1 MAICLDREECNFQNR
16 DKARF
21 CARCGMPTQE
31 TLLNGRYEVQELVSK
46 DRHHVT
52 LRAIDRH
59 QGLPVT
65 VRVLLAKQSNAK
77 EREEF
82 LQDAELA
89 ASLSHN
95 IHDAG
100 SIRVIDYGQDGPALF
115 LVKSEAEDIRPARRR
130 MTVRVNSDAFEL
142 PQLSSDANKLDD
154 EDAPT
159 QIMPATFKT
168 FQDRKQEQA
177 PVAEPD
183 WLAEGNRAYELQ
195 HYEEALADYEAA
207 LARNGALE
215 EAWSGKGTILLQ
227 LGRAG
232 EALAAFDRA
241 LSIQPDNPDLWSSRA
256 HVLHEL
262 RR

>member
-21 CARCGMPTQE
+21 CARCGLPTRGA
-31 TLLNGRYEVQELVSK
+31 LLNGRYEVQELVSK

-100 SIRVIDYGQDGPALF
+100 SIRVIDYGQDGPLVF
-115 LVKSEAEDIRPARRR
+115 LVKSAFDTKDVRPARRR
-130 MTVRVNSDAFEL
+130 MTVRVDSNVFEL
-142 PQLSSDANKLDD
+142 PQLSQGANGLDN
-154 EDAPT
+154 EDVPT
-159 QIMPATFKT
+159 QIMPAMFKT
-168 FQDRKQEQA
+168 FKDRNHAQITK
-177 PVAEPD
+177 PD

-195 HYEEALADYEAA
+195 HYEEALADYEVA
-207 LARNGALE
+207 LAQNGAL
-215 EAWSGKGTILLQ
+215 
-227 LGRAG
+227 
-232 EALAAFDRA
+232 
-241 LSIQPDNPDLWSSRA
+241 
-256 HVLHEL
+256 V
-262 RR
+262 